1 MEIDISF
8 VECSLCKLSFQSMSE
23 LKVHQSE
30 IHTGTD
36 DSTEKP
42 QKRSS
47 QDFQKILEV
56 FPPDQILKMFQMMSD
71 LTKNFEA
78 LEKKVEKV
86 LN

>member
-1 MEIDISF
+1 MAWMKPWPGATSSVAPGHVTRSHD
-8 VECSLCKLSFQSMSE
+8 LLLSSD
-23 LKVHQSE
+23 
-30 IHTGTD
+30 TGTD